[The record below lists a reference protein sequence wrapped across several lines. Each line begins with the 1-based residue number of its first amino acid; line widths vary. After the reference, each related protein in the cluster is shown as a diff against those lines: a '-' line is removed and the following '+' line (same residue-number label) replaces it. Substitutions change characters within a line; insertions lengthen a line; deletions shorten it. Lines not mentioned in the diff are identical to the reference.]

1 VKALV
6 TGATGFVGQAL
17 VRQMVA
23 DGRFAVRAAVRR
35 ETGVLPAGVECVVTG
50 DLSDL
55 NGEVTWQAALS
66 GVDAVVH
73 LAARVHVMRESAS
86 DPLTEFRRVN
96 VAPSL
101 ELARRAAEAGVR
113 RFVYLSS
120 VKVNGESG
128 TYTES
133 DAPAPEDAYGVSKHE
148 AEVGLRRIADETGL
162 EVVIIRP
169 PLVYGPGVRANFR
182 ALMHAVARGI
192 PLPLGA
198 IDNRRSL
205 VASDNLA
212 DFILTCVNHSSA
224 RNQTFL
230 VSDGEDLST
239 TNLIRRL
246 AGAMGRPARL
256 LPVPAS
262 LLMMAATLAGQRDAA
277 KRLIGSLQVDIS
289 RARRLLNW
297 TPPISVDEGLRRAV
311 AAL

>member
-1 VKALV
+1 
-6 TGATGFVGQAL
+6 
-17 VRQMVA
+17 M
-23 DGRFAVRAAVRR
+23 
-35 ETGVLPAGVECVVTG
+35 TG
-50 DLSDL
+50 DLGRV
-55 NGEVTWQAALS
+55 NGDAAWQAALS
-66 GVDAVVH
+66 GIDAVVH

-86 DPLTEFRRVN
+86 DPLAEFRRVN
-96 VAPSL
+96 VAASL
-101 ELARRAAEAGVR
+101 KLARQAATAGVR

-133 DAPAPEDAYGVSKHE
+133 HPPAPEDAYGVSKHE

-182 ALMHAVARGI
+182 ALMRAVARGI

-212 DFILTCVNHSSA
+212 DFILACLDQPAA
-224 RNQTFL
+224 RNETFL

-239 TNLIRRL
+239 TDLIRRL
-246 AGAMGRPARL
+246 ARVMGRPARL

-262 LLMMAATLAGQRDAA
+262 LLMAAATLAGQRDVAR
-277 KRLIGSLQVDIS
+277 RLLGSLQVDIS
-289 RARRLLNW
+289 KARRLLNW
-297 TPPISVDEGLRRAV
+297 APRISVDEGLRRAV